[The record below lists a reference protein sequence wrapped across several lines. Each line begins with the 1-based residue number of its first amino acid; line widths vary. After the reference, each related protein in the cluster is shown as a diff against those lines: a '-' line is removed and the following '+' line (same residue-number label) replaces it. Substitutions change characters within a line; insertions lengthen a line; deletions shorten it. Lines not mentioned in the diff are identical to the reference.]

1 MTETSF
7 HLKGQFMEAVT
18 SKLVPG
24 LVLRGPA
31 STACAF
37 VRGMDMNGG
46 EDVLPEALVLF
57 NASGLSAPQRKEMV
71 KAVFPRLVTVTDEIA
86 DGLADCHARIGR
98 YGFSFPQWRFV
109 MKGFPP
115 GPSLAELF
123 GMKRQ
128 DRPSDVRDPAL
139 PKSDPERDEFGTGFV
154 STQGGLSVEYRRAYI
169 LCADRSEGNEAV
181 LVIRNS
187 SRFFGRDRLPS
198 AAFVS
203 WNGLTREA
211 LEKLDAESFSGAGG
225 PLLKWRDAFRPGPDG
240 LRVEEKVRRV
250 QRLLDRL
257 DGFDRGMSAWLRSR
271 EGAPHLADYVTF
283 ALLQQEESGRR
294 SPPFYLAG
302 VDERLPPWAPVLSVP
317 VNAGVLA
324 DLDSFCRGGPCL
336 RSPELAKLFAAPELK
351 SRGMKMLLLSG
362 PHGDLPVSPRRE
374 KGGER
379 AAPPSPAP

>member
-1 MTETSF
+1 MTQTSF
-7 HLKGQFMEAVT
+7 RLEDRFMEAVT

-37 VRGMDMNGG
+37 VRGMDGNGG
-46 EDVLPEALVLF
+46 EDILPETLAVF
-57 NASGLSAPQRKEMV
+57 NAPGLSAPQRKEMV

-123 GMKRQ
+123 GMKRL

-139 PKSDPERDEFGTGFV
+139 PRSDPERDELGTGFV
-154 STQGGLSVEYRRAYI
+154 FKQDGLTVEYRRAYI
-169 LCADRSEGNEAV
+169 LCADRSKGNESA

-203 WNGLTREA
+203 WNGLAQET
-211 LEKLDAESFSGAGG
+211 LENLDAESFSGTGG
-225 PLLKWRDAFRPGPDG
+225 PFLKWRNAFQPGPDG
-240 LRVEEKVRRV
+240 LRVEEKVQRV
-250 QRLLDRL
+250 RRLLDRL
-257 DGFDRGMSAWLRSR
+257 DGFDREMSAWLRSR
-271 EGAPHLADYVTF
+271 AGAPHLADYITF
-283 ALLQQEESGRR
+283 SLRQQEESGRR

-324 DLDSFCRGGPCL
+324 DLHSFCRGGPCL
-336 RSPELAKLFAAPELK
+336 RSPELARLFAAPA
-351 SRGMKMLLLSG
+351 SGSHGMKMLLLSG
-362 PHGDLPVSPRRE
+362 PHGDLPLGPRKE
-374 KGGER
+374 KGREG
-379 AAPPSPAP
+379 AAPSPAP